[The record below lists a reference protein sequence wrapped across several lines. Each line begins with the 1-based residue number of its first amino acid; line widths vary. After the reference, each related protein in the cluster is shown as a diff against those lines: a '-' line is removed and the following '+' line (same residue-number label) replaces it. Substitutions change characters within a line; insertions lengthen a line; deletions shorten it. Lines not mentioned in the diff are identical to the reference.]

1 MRAEQIL
8 PQMSLLVLLLMFDN
22 EGHSRLAEGK
32 TLQKVSSFTCFWNQ
46 DRLHLVLL
54 PVKCPKSKQILRNP
68 PKWLKMPS
76 QRGNGL
82 PRNNSARKHRSAG
95 AVNFFCKS
103 ANLKTFEVALT

>member
-32 TLQKVSSFTCFWNQ
+32 TLQKVSSFTSFWNQ

-54 PVKCPKSKQILRNP
+54 PVKCPKSEQILRNP
-68 PKWLKMPS
+68 PKWLNDAIATW
-76 QRGNGL
+76 QRTAAQQLCTQTPISRGSKFL
-82 PRNNSARKHRSAG
+82 
-95 AVNFFCKS
+95 
-103 ANLKTFEVALT
+103 L

>member
-54 PVKCPKSKQILRNP
+54 PVKCPKSEQILRNL
-68 PKWLKMPS
+68 PKWLNDAIATW
-76 QRGNGL
+76 QRTT
-82 PRNNSARKHRSAG
+82 AQQ
-95 AVNFFCKS
+95 FCTQTPISRGSKF
-103 ANLKTFEVALT
+103 LL